1 MFVEGTRICKLL
13 QSESD
18 FLIYTHI
25 KPDGDAIGSA
35 YGLAVALQSIGKKV
49 KVRISEPVPSSF
61 STWVNQ
67 FTSDDVETGIGI
79 ALDISA
85 ASRLGTY
92 KNEDISICID
102 HHRGNKG
109 LIQHTYLEDDSV
121 SCSAIVFRLLRQMDI
136 DIPQLAFDLLF
147 AGHVADSDCFQ
158 SADINSKAF
167 TDAASMIENGAN
179 AADII
184 KQVYSNKSQLVLE
197 CEREMLSSIE
207 YFFDG
212 KVAICLLPQ
221 AKLEHIGKSNT
232 RTISEIPRK
241 VDGVEM
247 GISVFQISN
256 EEYALSFRSNGR
268 WDASLIATRFGGGGH
283 FSSSGATLIAPSYF
297 EAVEKIVDEI
307 KKIYLLNK

>member
-1 MFVEGTRICKLL
+1 MIGTIKTICEEIRTKNNII
-13 QSESD
+13 
-18 FLIYTHI
+18 IYTHI

-49 KVRISEPVPSSF
+49 KVRISEPTPSSF

-67 FTSDDVETGIGI
+67 FTSDDVETGLGI
-79 ALDISA
+79 AVDISA

-92 KNEDISICID
+92 ENEDISICID
-102 HHRGNKG
+102 HHKGNDG
-109 LIQHTYLEDDSV
+109 SIQYTYLEDNSV
-121 SCSAIVFRLLRQMDI
+121 SCSAIVFRLLKEMGI
-136 DIPQLAFDLLF
+136 EIPQLALDLLF
-147 AGHVADSDCFQ
+147 AGHIADSDCFQ

-167 TDAASMIENGAN
+167 SDAAAMIEMGTNGVEV
-179 AADII
+179 I
-184 KQVYSNKSQLVLE
+184 KRVYSNKSQLVLE
-197 CEREMLSSIE
+197 CEREMLRSME

-221 AKLEHIGKSNT
+221 SQLERIGKSNT

-256 EEYALSFRSNGR
+256 EEYALSFRSNGS
-268 WDASLIATRFGGGGH
+268 WDASIIATRFGGGGH
-283 FSSSGATLIAPSYF
+283 FSSSGATLFVQSYF
-297 EAVEKIVDEI
+297 EVEEKIADEI
-307 KKIYLLNK
+307 KRIYLSNK

>member
-13 QSESD
+13 QSESK
-18 FLIYTHI
+18 FVIYTHI

-67 FTSDDVETGIGI
+67 FTSDDVETGFGI
-79 ALDISA
+79 AVDISA
-85 ASRLGTY
+85 ASRIGAY
-92 KNEDISICID
+92 ENEDVSIRID
-102 HHRGNKG
+102 HHRGNDCS
-109 LIQHTYLEDDSV
+109 IQHTYLEDDSV

-136 DIPQLAFDLLF
+136 DIPQLALDLLF

-167 TDAASMIENGAN
+167 SDAAAMIEKGAN
-179 AADII
+179 AAEVI
-184 KQVYSNKSQLVLE
+184 KRVYSNKSQLVLD
-197 CEREMLSSIE
+197 CEREMLRSIE
-207 YFFDG
+207 FFFDG
-212 KVAICLLPQ
+212 RVAICLLPQ
-221 AKLEHIGKSNT
+221 AQLERIGKSNT

-241 VDGVEM
+241 IDGVEI
-247 GISVFQISN
+247 GVSVFQISN
-256 EEYALSFRSNGR
+256 EEYAISFRSNGL
-268 WDASLIATRFGGGGH
+268 WDASLIATQFGGGGH

-307 KKIYLLNK
+307 KKIYLSNK

>member
-1 MFVEGTRICKLL
+1 MLVEGTRICKLFA
-13 QSESD
+13 SENN
-18 FLIYTHI
+18 FIIYTHI

-67 FTSDDVETGIGI
+67 FTSDDVEIGVGI
-79 ALDISA
+79 AVDISA
-85 ASRLGTY
+85 ASRLGTC

-102 HHRGNKG
+102 HHKGNDG
-109 LIQHTYLEDDSV
+109 SIQYTYLEDNSV
-121 SCSAIVFRLLRQMDI
+121 SCSAIVFRLLEEMDME
-136 DIPQLAFDLLF
+136 IPQLALDLLF

-167 TDAASMIENGAN
+167 ADAASMIEKGAN
-179 AADII
+179 AAEVI
-184 KQVYSNKSQLVLE
+184 KRVYSNKSQLVLE
-197 CEREMLSSIE
+197 CEREMLRSME

-221 AKLEHIGKSNT
+221 AQLERIGKSNT

-247 GISVFQISN
+247 GISVFQISKQ
-256 EEYALSFRSNGR
+256 EYALSFRSNGS
-268 WDASLIATRFGGGGH
+268 WDASSIATRFGGGGH
-283 FSSSGATLIAPSYF
+283 FSSSGATLFVQSYF
-297 EAVEKIVDEI
+297 EVEEKIVDEI
-307 KKIYLLNK
+307 KRIYLSNK

>member
-13 QSESD
+13 QSESK

-25 KPDGDAIGSA
+25 KPDGDAFGSA

-49 KVRISEPVPSSF
+49 KVRISEPMPSSF

-67 FTSDDVETGIGI
+67 FTSDDVETGLGI
-79 ALDISA
+79 AVDISA

-92 KNEDISICID
+92 KNGDISICID
-102 HHRGNKG
+102 HHKGNDCS
-109 LIQHTYLEDDSV
+109 IQHTYLEDDSV
-121 SCSAIVFRLLRQMDI
+121 SCSAIVFRLLKKI
-136 DIPQLAFDLLF
+136 GIEIPQLALDLLF
-147 AGHVADSDCFQ
+147 AGHIADSDCFQ

-167 TDAASMIENGAN
+167 SDAAAMIEMGAN
-179 AADII
+179 AAEVI

-197 CEREMLSSIE
+197 CESEMLRSIK

-212 KVAICLLPQ
+212 KLAICLLPQ
-221 AKLEHIGKSNT
+221 AQLERIGKSNT

-247 GISVFQISN
+247 GISVFQISKQ
-256 EEYALSFRSNGR
+256 EYALSFRSNGS
-268 WDASLIATRFGGGGH
+268 WDASLIATKFGGGGH
-283 FSSSGATLIAPSYF
+283 FSSSGATLTASEYSTVLNCLVSAI
-297 EAVEKIVDEI
+297 EN
-307 KKIYLLNK
+307 IYL